1 VEQRKENALSGAQ
14 KAALAEVAVVV
25 ALQIIPIGGLVE
37 VTAAMEKMDTMVV
50 THLMAEQV
58 KELQRENLEKT
69 VANCTAVVAAGDD
82 IFMEQRR

>member
-1 VEQRKENALSGAQ
+1 
-14 KAALAEVAVVV
+14 VAVVV

-37 VTAAMEKMDTMVV
+37 VPAAMEKMDTMAV
-50 THLMAEQV
+50 THLMVEQV

-69 VANCTAVVAAGDD
+69 VANCTAVVAAVDD